1 MTQHRLLVV
10 EDEPLFREL
19 LVRTLATE
27 PTFQVVGE
35 AENGEDSVR
44 LASEL
49 EPDAVLMDIELGA
62 GMDGLDA
69 AALIKQHR
77 PETGIVFLSAHHD
90 RRYVTS
96 LQLGDNPGCSYLL
109 KQNARNVEAVVR
121 AIEGS
126 IDGLLVLDPALVSQL
141 SPRLGSSLSRLT
153 PRQLETMRLIAQ
165 GHNNA
170 AIAERMVLTEKS
182 VETYIN
188 TIYQQLGLSAEP
200 RVHARVKATLIYLE
214 ESQNT

>member
-1 MTQHRLLVV
+1 MTQRRLLVV

-19 LVRTLATE
+19 LVRTLSTE
-27 PTFQVVGE
+27 PTLQVVGE
-35 AENGEDSVR
+35 AENGDGAVR
-44 LASEL
+44 LAGEL
-49 EPDAVLMDIELGA
+49 QPDAVLMDIELGA

-69 AALIKQHR
+69 AALIKQQR
-77 PETGIVFLSAHHD
+77 PQTGIVFLSAHQD

-109 KQNARNVEAVVR
+109 KQNARNVESVIR

-126 IDGLLVLDPALVSQL
+126 MDGFLVLDSALVSQL
-141 SPRLGSSLSRLT
+141 SPRPGSGLSRLT
-153 PRQLETMRLIAQ
+153 PRQFEALQLIAQ

-188 TIYQQLGLSAEP
+188 TIYQQLGLSAE
-200 RVHARVKATLIYLE
+200 RGVHARVKATLLYLE
-214 ESQNT
+214 ESQNA